1 MRAITT
7 VQRNAARN
15 IIELARGRGIVLMQF
30 GLEVHAYPPALLKQ
44 YSQIQHFLQ
53 RYVEAVL
60 LVLHDSV
67 E

>member
-1 MRAITT
+1 MRAIPT

-15 IIELARGRGIVLMQF
+15 IIELARGIVLMQF

-44 YSQIQHFLQ
+44 YPQIQHFLQ